1 MKLWPK
7 NAPVRL
13 GALPV
18 MGAILLSVF
27 LFLGAA
33 GQAAAHRP
41 DEGTPDGVTL
51 IPNLSTSYAYYR
63 SLTPEQPVQVYEL
76 QGAQGEFVH
85 VGVNIPQLVG
95 LEDYGVSMAL
105 IGPGLPPVTPTDL
118 PIGLLQTSG
127 QSLLL
132 ESLNQQFAQGKVTGL
147 LVESATSAPFYE
159 PFTQTRYWG
168 RQTLELDLPADGSY
182 SLLVWNPVGLPGKYV
197 IDTGY
202 QEVFG
207 PADLFRFPL
216 WWLETRLYFEQGL
229 RLALL
234 AAALLGASVILISLG
249 RWNARRRRGA
259 LQQQAKESPF
269 PVGV

>member
-18 MGAILLSVF
+18 MGAVLLSVF

-33 GQAAAHRP
+33 GQAGAHRP
-41 DEGTPDGVTL
+41 DEGTPDGVTG
-51 IPNLSTSYAYYR
+51 IPSLSTSYAYYR
-63 SLTPEQPVQVYEL
+63 SLTPEQPVQVYEF
-76 QGAQGEFVH
+76 QGEQGEFVH
-85 VGVNIPQLVG
+85 VGVNIPQLAG
-95 LEDYGVSMAL
+95 LEDYGISMAL
-105 IGPGLPPVTPTDL
+105 LGPGLPPVTPTDL

-127 QSLLL
+127 QSLML
-132 ESLNQQFAQGKVTGL
+132 ESLNQQFAHGKVAGL
-147 LVESATSAPFYE
+147 IVESTTSAAFFE

-168 RQTLELDLPADGSY
+168 RQTLELDLPAAGSY
-182 SLLVWNPVGLPGKYV
+182 YLLVWHPAGVAGKYV

-229 RLALL
+229 RLGLV
-234 AAALLGASVILISLG
+234 AAALLGAGVILIFLH
-249 RWNARRRRGA
+249 RWNARRRREA
-259 LQQQAKESPF
+259 PQQQVTPF